1 MEIHGV
7 SFSKKMHFFLDP
19 QFDPKIGILNPEESK
34 HAARV
39 LRLKEG
45 DEILIGDGRGKQY
58 TSEISQISKQDVKVK
73 VLGEQ
78 NFPLPLH
85 KVTIAIS
92 PTKNL
97 SRFEWF
103 LEKAT
108 ELGVSEIIPLI
119 SRRTER
125 TRIKE
130 ERSEKIILNAAKQS
144 QRAFIPKLQ
153 AVTAFEEFLKSE
165 QKNGFIAHCID
176 DRTRHPIEVNP
187 EGSES
192 LILIGPEGD
201 FTLEEVELA
210 EKAGFKGVV
219 LNENRLRTETAGILA
234 VAMLQMSSR

>member
-1 MEIHGV
+1 
-7 SFSKKMHFFLDP
+7 MHFFLDSE
-19 QFDPKIGILNPEESK
+19 FEPKHGILNPEESR

-39 LRLKEG
+39 LRLREG
-45 DEILIGDGRGKQY
+45 DEILIGDGRGVQY
-58 TSEISQISKQDVKVK
+58 KAEISQISKQDVKVN
-73 VLGEQ
+73 VLEKK
-78 NFPLPLH
+78 NFPKPLH
-85 KVTIAIS
+85 HVTVAIS

-108 ELGVSEIIPLI
+108 ELGVSEIVPLI
-119 SRRTER
+119 SKRTER
-125 TRIKE
+125 ARIKD

-144 QRAFIPKLQ
+144 QRAYVPILRP
-153 AVTAFEEFLKSE
+153 TTSIEELLKSE
-165 QKNGFIAHCID
+165 SNGGLIAHCIGEKK
-176 DRTRHPIEVNP
+176 RATIKVNP

-210 EKAGFKGVV
+210 EKAGFEGVV

>member
-1 MEIHGV
+1 MDIHGV
-7 SFSKKMHFFLDP
+7 SFSQKMHFFLDP
-19 QFDPKIGILNPEESK
+19 EFDPKQGVLNPEESK

-39 LRLKEG
+39 LRLREG
-45 DEILIGDGRGKQY
+45 DEVLIGDGKGVQF
-58 TSEISQISKQDVKVK
+58 TAQIEHISKQEVKLD
-73 VLGEQ
+73 VLGKKS
-78 NFPLPLH
+78 FPKPLH
-85 KVTIAIS
+85 RVTVAIS

-108 ELGVSEIIPLI
+108 ELGVSEIVPLI

-125 TRIKE
+125 ARIKE

-144 QRAFIPKLQ
+144 QRAYVPTLRATTIFQDLMN
-153 AVTAFEEFLKSE
+153 AES
-165 QKNGFIAHCID
+165 NGGLIAHCISD
-176 DRTRHPIEVNP
+176 KRRIPIEVNH

-210 EKAGFKGVV
+210 EQAGFKGVV

>member
-1 MEIHGV
+1 MG
-7 SFSKKMHFFLDP
+7 FLFQTKMHFFLDP
-19 QFDPKIGILNPEESK
+19 YFDPKTGVLNPEESK

-45 DEILIGDGRGKQY
+45 DTILVGDGRGIQY
-58 TSEISQISKQDVKVK
+58 TCEISRISKQEVQV
-73 VLGEQ
+73 
-78 NFPLPLH
+78 NFFEEKAFPKPLH
-85 KVTIAIS
+85 HVTVAIS

-125 TRIKE
+125 TKIKE

-144 QRAFIPKLQ
+144 QRAFIPILHP
-153 AVTAFEEFLKSE
+153 TTEFEELIKSKHE
-165 QKNGFIAHCID
+165 NGLIAHCID
-176 DRTRHPIEVNP
+176 DMARASIAVNP
-187 EGSES
+187 EGSQS

-210 EKAGFKGVV
+210 EKKSFKGVI

-234 VAMLQMSSR
+234 VAMLRMPSIGQR

>member
-1 MEIHGV
+1 MG
-7 SFSKKMHFFLDP
+7 FLFPKKMHFFLDP
-19 QFDPKIGILNPEESK
+19 QFDPKIGTLNPEESK

-45 DEILIGDGRGKQY
+45 DTIFIGDGGGVQY
-58 TSEISQISKQDVKVK
+58 TAEISQISKQDVKVN
-73 VLGEQ
+73 VLEKKG
-78 NFPLPLH
+78 FPKPLH
-85 KVTIAIS
+85 HVTVAIS

-144 QRAFIPKLQ
+144 QRAFIPRLHP
-153 AVTAFEEFLKSE
+153 TTGFEELLISE
-165 QKNGFIAHCID
+165 HKNGLIAHCID
-176 DRTRHPIEVNP
+176 DKMRATVGVNP

-210 EKAGFKGVV
+210 EKKGFKGVI

-234 VAMLQMSSR
+234 VAMLQMSLR